1 MIHFLSRSSSI
12 RKSLAFIMML
22 MVTLCALA
30 KGPNYKR
37 IAEEAEIVNK
47 ACPIKLDDY
56 TVLNNVTAD
65 KDTIVYNYT
74 VTGINKTQFEVLV
87 PQIRVAAL
95 VQVKNNEAARKDL
108 LKIGARAEYYY
119 YDSDGELLGN
129 FAIENEEWK

>member
-1 MIHFLSRSSSI
+1 M

-22 MVTLCALA
+22 MVTLCAFA

-37 IAEEAEIVNK
+37 IAEEAEIVNKACPIKQCVRNHCFRHILVAEIVNK

-108 LKIGARAEYYY
+108 LKIGARAEY
-119 YDSDGELLGN
+119 
-129 FAIENEEWK
+129 